1 MHTNPHQARTAIFTD
16 KLGMS
21 KFHNTG
27 GCSAVILKNNVK
39 LVARNA
45 VLLQAAMDFMSA
57 QQLQQYNLAEYS
69 HSQHTRA
76 TSSDTA
82 CAAYI
87 SVLLIMK
94 WNLSYGVSVAS
105 DLQLGPN

>member
-1 MHTNPHQARTAIFTD
+1 MHTNPQQAHAAIFTD
-16 KLGMS
+16 KLGMP

-27 GCSAVILKNNVK
+27 GCSAAILKNNVK
-39 LVARNA
+39 LVTRNA
-45 VLLQAAMDFMSA
+45 VPLQAAIDCISA
-57 QQLQQYNLAEYS
+57 QQLQQYNLAEY
-69 HSQHTRA
+69 SQHTRA

-94 WNLSYGVSVAS
+94 WNLPYGVSVGS

>member
-1 MHTNPHQARTAIFTD
+1 MQLSLQISWGCP
-16 KLGMS
+16 

-27 GCSAVILKNNVK
+27 GCSAVILKNNVN

-82 CAAYI
+82 CAADI
-87 SVLLIMK
+87 SVLLIME
-94 WNLSYGVSVAS
+94 WNL
-105 DLQLGPN
+105 

>member
-1 MHTNPHQARTAIFTD
+1 M
-16 KLGMS
+16 
-21 KFHNTG
+21 
-27 GCSAVILKNNVK
+27 
-39 LVARNA
+39 
-45 VLLQAAMDFMSA
+45 LLQAAMDFMSA